1 MHSIKFRSPRF
12 QEILSSAPVVQ
23 TFMNKI
29 ILIYSSAVH
38 IGPDLASMDWD
49 KVQTSS
55 STVHSLHCLY

>member
-1 MHSIKFRSPRF
+1 
-12 QEILSSAPVVQ
+12 
-23 TFMNKI
+23 MNKI